1 VKSTRRRDPDD
12 GLEPKQRNGAAHLKA
27 ALARLLKRTDNR
39 LVPLPT
45 PPDPWSHHVE
55 ARLTLMEQK
64 FNGQN
69 RLLIMTIISVTAD
82 LLYGLAKP

>member
-1 VKSTRRRDPDD
+1 MKKPKSDD
-12 GLEPKQRNGAAHLKA
+12 KHEAEGTRNGAAHLKA
-27 ALARLLKRTDNR
+27 ALARLLRRTDNR

-45 PPDPWSHHVE
+45 PPDPWSHNVE

-69 RLLIMTIISVTAD
+69 RLLIMTIISVAAD
-82 LLYGLAKP
+82 LLLGLTQQ